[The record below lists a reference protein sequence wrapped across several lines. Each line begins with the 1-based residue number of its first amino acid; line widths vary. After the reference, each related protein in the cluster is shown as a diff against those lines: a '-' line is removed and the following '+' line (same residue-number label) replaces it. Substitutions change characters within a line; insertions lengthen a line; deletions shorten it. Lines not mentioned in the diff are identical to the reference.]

1 MSAKFAG
8 LAVLF
13 LLGCAE
19 GTPVATSSGAGEH
32 RKLEQAKNEHAA
44 LVKQLSE
51 APADHVASC
60 KLTAGDCTLQ
70 VAEERS
76 RLVSA
81 LRLDP
86 CESAPDS
93 EAKST
98 CIVAQLA
105 PANREHEL
113 TDYLSLESWCLGKL
127 TACVAS
133 KADEDRVAALDARYA
148 GRKRELENAPGSVK
162 ARGAVALTRARV
174 EYLRATLP
182 PNTTGVCKPDANVES
197 CLAPIKSEQAAL
209 LASMKTDGYDAKA
222 ALETYASTQQ
232 AEAACGKPEL
242 DCLSGILSSYGV
254 YPESRKWVDR
264 NLDLLSQRQDLLGQ
278 VSDDAKTRCVASA
291 QKEMQSEIVSSY
303 VAYVRQPVLFFRMQL
318 DKSFMKLHESEVGCL
333 QARAKAM
340 PQKGAVAVTTK

>member
-8 LAVLF
+8 FAMLLV
-13 LLGCAE
+13 LGCAE
-19 GTPVATSSGAGEH
+19 SAPVQTASGSGEH

-70 VAEERS
+70 VSEERS

-86 CESAPDS
+86 CEQAPDS

-98 CIVAQLA
+98 CIIAQLT

-113 TDYLSLESWCLGKL
+113 TDYLALESWCLGKL
-127 TACVAS
+127 TACVAT
-133 KADEDRVAALDARYA
+133 KADEDRLAALDSRYA
-148 GRKRELENAPGSVK
+148 GRKRELESAPGAVK

-182 PNTTGVCKPDANVES
+182 PDTVSVCKPDASVES
-197 CLAPIKSEQAAL
+197 CLAPIKSEQEAL
-209 LASMKTDGYDAKA
+209 LASLKADNYDAKA
-222 ALETYASTQQ
+222 ALETYASAQQ
-232 AEAACGKPEL
+232 AQAACAKPEL

-264 NLDLLSQRQDLLGQ
+264 NLNLLSQREDLFSQ
-278 VSDDAKTRCVASA
+278 VSDDAKTRCVSSA

-303 VAYVRQPVLFFRMQL
+303 VAYVHQPVLYFRAQL
-318 DKSFMKLHESEVGCL
+318 DKSFMKLHESEVACL
-333 QARAKAM
+333 QARAKAT
-340 PQKGAVAVTTK
+340 PQRGAVAVTSK